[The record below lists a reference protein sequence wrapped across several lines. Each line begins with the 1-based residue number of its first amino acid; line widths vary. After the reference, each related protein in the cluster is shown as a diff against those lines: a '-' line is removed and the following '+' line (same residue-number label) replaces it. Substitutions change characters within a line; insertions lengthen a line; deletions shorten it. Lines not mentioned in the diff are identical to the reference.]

1 MSAEPNLY
9 IECAKMLDAE
19 KARRNRKAAKLIGC
33 DAGLAANVK
42 MKKAIREAMAEIRYQ
57 HKDMLTA
64 HERNH
69 PRGSGWARVYDR
81 LKQSIS
87 S

>member
-1 MSAEPNLY
+1 MNANQTSDKPAMPEPPSEAAVQCSAL
-9 IECAKMLDAE
+9 
-19 KARRNRKAAKLIGC
+19 
-33 DAGLAANVK
+33 LAANLK
-42 MKKAIREAMAEIRYQ
+42 MKKAIQEAMAEIHYQ
-57 HKDMLTA
+57 YKDMLTA

-69 PRGSGWARVYDR
+69 PRGSGWGRVYDR

>member
-1 MSAEPNLY
+1 MKEANTLP
-9 IECAKMLDAE
+9 IK
-19 KARRNRKAAKLIGC
+19 KQRPIGIGFE
-33 DAGLAANVK
+33 DLLAANVK